1 MLALRHLVPALVLA
15 GSATAQLAGVYTI
28 NPMWPAMPSNYPSL
42 AAATADLLA
51 QGVVGP
57 VWFDVYDDAGPYTE
71 QFPFITA
78 NVQYA
83 PSDAGLVFAQWN
95 GVSSTN
101 RVTFQAALGESPVID
116 AAGRGFGVWWNGA
129 DYVTLKGFEIKNAV
143 YDAVSFYS
151 EATVGQVFDA
161 EVDGCRIHDC
171 GGAGVCIYGN
181 SPNPTNTLIQNCF
194 FWHLQTTNA
203 GGFSTTARF
212 GYISTRRA
220 VNTRVIANTFFLD
233 SGTGGSFC
241 ALGSYTSSTA
251 EVTFGEVSN
260 NVFLKTTGASYPIY
274 RWQTVSGA
282 TYPFPLVMD
291 ANCYFDAVGT
301 TFALYGVSAGTTAA
315 NFAAWQAASALDA
328 TSINQDPAL
337 LDPLSGDLHLTAA
350 SPCLAVLA
358 MPSNPA
364 VDIDN
369 QPRVPIGIGADQF
382 SSAMMRQVGSGCAGS
397 NGTSALYSR
406 QWPFL
411 GNQGFALLSNGAPVA
426 AVNFAVMSFGVNNT
440 PIPFGGC
447 NIYLAPG
454 SLTLF
459 GGVVF
464 AGPVGNVGRLLALPA
479 NGNLAGTNLTIQE
492 LFLDSGTPL
501 GMTLTNGLEITL
513 GF

>member
-1 MLALRHLVPALVLA
+1 MHPLRHLLPALVLA

-71 QFPFITA
+71 VFAMTNGIYTPGT
-78 NVQYA
+78 
-83 PSDAGLVFAQWN
+83 AGLQFDQWT
-95 GVSSTN
+95 GVSSIN
-101 RVTFQAALGESPVID
+101 RVTFQAAAGESPVLD
-116 AAGRGFGVWWNGA
+116 ATGVGVGVDWNGA
-129 DYVTLKGFEIKNAV
+129 DYVTLKGFEIKNATN
-143 YDAVSFYS
+143 DAITMYTG
-151 EATVGQVFDA
+151 APTTQVFDA
-161 EVDGCRIHDC
+161 VIDGCRIHHC
-171 GGAGVCIYGN
+171 GAAGVCVYGN
-181 SPNPTNTLIQNCF
+181 TPNPTNTLIQNCF
-194 FWHLQTTNA
+194 FWHLQTTNL
-203 GGFSTTARF
+203 GSFNQLARF

-220 VNTRVIANTFFLD
+220 VNTRVIGNTFYVD
-233 SGTGGSFC
+233 SGVGALFC
-241 ALGSYTSSTA
+241 VLGSYTSSAA
-251 EVTFGEVSN
+251 EVTFGEISG
-260 NVFLKTTGASYPIY
+260 NVILKVAGTAGSPIFLFNTL
-274 RWQTVSGA
+274 SGA
-282 TYPFPLVMD
+282 TWPVPQVMD
-291 ANCYFDAVGT
+291 ANCYWDLTGGP
-301 TFALYGVSAGTTAA
+301 FALYGVSYGTAA
-315 NFAAWQAASALDA
+315 ASLSAWQSATALDA